1 MPTTGKRDMLQKSK
15 LLLLL
20 LLFVPTRLYDT
31 IAYENIQ
38 FLFIDK
44 GKILRYKS
52 IFGTCS
58 LDTITHSRTDFYIN
72 LSSNIVR
79 NKCLYKLID

>member
-1 MPTTGKRDMLQKSK
+1 MIISE
-15 LLLLL
+15 LLLL

-72 LSSNIVR
+72 LSSNIGKEQV
-79 NKCLYKLID
+79 LI

>member
-1 MPTTGKRDMLQKSK
+1 MCYVVAYGIPKKYEDVITLV
-15 LLLLL
+15 LL

-44 GKILRYKS
+44 GKIFKVQ
-52 IFGTCS
+52 I
-58 LDTITHSRTDFYIN
+58 YIRN
-72 LSSNIVR
+72 LFSGYNNAFSDR
-79 NKCLYKLID
+79 FLHQFKLKYW